1 MDHYFHENLKSAG
14 EKGFRIEFLEGTP
27 FYYPAHWHYALELL
41 FCTKGFIFVKV
52 GDGESMT
59 AHTQQLFLLNSM
71 TIHESWSHEA
81 YEGFCIHLFPDD
93 MKQYVPTFDKL
104 RFSLS
109 FSSDDLERAKAMSR
123 INANMMQIALLHQ
136 EQPEGYLLECAAL
149 VYSTTQVLVQHFSH
163 PLVEEEV
170 KTVQTGIARLKPLLD
185 YIDLHHAEELT
196 LDGAA
201 DYMGVTKEYFC
212 RLFKK
217 NMGVSLT
224 RYVNSVR
231 IAHIC
236 EEMKYSDLTISE
248 LAEKHGFANIKL
260 MNQMFR
266 EIYGCTPSQ
275 KRKEQKSTV

>member
-1 MDHYFHENLKSAG
+1 MDHYFHENLKEAG
-14 EKGFRIEFLEGTP
+14 ENGFKIDFLEGTP

-59 AHTQQLFLLNSM
+59 AHTQQTFLLNTM

-81 YEGFCIHLFPDD
+81 YEGFCVHLFPDD
-93 MKQYVPTFDKL
+93 MKRYVSTFDKL

-109 FSSDDLERAKAMSR
+109 FSSNDLERAKAMSR
-123 INANMMQIALLHQ
+123 INANMMQIALLHK

-170 KTVQTGIARLKPLLD
+170 KTAQTGIARLKPLLD

-236 EEMKYSDLTISE
+236 EEMKYSDLNISE

-266 EIYGCTPSQ
+266 ELYGCTPSQ
-275 KRKEQKSTV
+275 KRKELTSSK